1 MKVQKILLLAKDR
14 SQALHKILNRCSPST
29 SAQMQSISVGFRN
42 LRLAT
47 CLTLGL
53 SLGTAAWSKPAIQS
67 IDVSPNP
74 LVAGQAF
81 TISITAS
88 PDVTQGAV
96 SVDFHPGKPQSLD
109 FALTN
114 QGGVLTGTAIV
125 PVDFSAKHTDKL
137 DAKVKVIL
145 FDANQQ
151 RDEENFP
158 LDVEIP
164 TISAVFSGSV
174 LTVTGDNHDNT
185 LVVNRDAAGTL
196 LVNGGAVPSTG
207 GLPTTNNTTLIQ
219 ILGVAGND
227 VLTVDDANGPMP
239 PANLSGGDGD
249 DILTG
254 SAAADVLDGGAGN
267 DTLFGRDGNDTLIG
281 GSGNDILNG
290 GRGTDRMSGGD
301 GDDQFV
307 WNPGDGSDVIEGE
320 AGNDT
325 LVFNGANVD
334 ELVDLSANGQ
344 RLRFFRNVANITMD
358 CDGIEQV
365 IFHALGG
372 ADQVTVNNL
381 TGTQVTNVLVDL
393 SATGGSGDGKAD
405 VVNVQ
410 GTDTNDV
417 VTINGSTNGVNV
429 VGLSATVTVV
439 GAESNLDR
447 LVLNVLGGDDKI
459 DASALPAGLIG
470 LTLNG
475 GNGNDQLIGSQGGD
489 VINGGPGADVLIG
502 GAGDDTFPW
511 NPGDGSDVVEGQA
524 GHDTLVFNGANIAEQ
539 MDLSANGQ
547 RLRFFRNVA
556 NITMDCNDIE
566 DVKITALGGADMITV
581 NDLTGTSV
589 TNLNID
595 LASAPNSGVGD
606 GLADTVIV
614 NGTTNSDAV
623 TVTGAPATGVSV
635 SGLQATVNIAGSDPT
650 LDSLVIDSL
659 AGDDVVNAS
668 ALQAGV
674 INLMVDGGAGDDV
687 LVGSL
692 GDDVLIGG
700 VGDDILEGGPGVD
713 VLDGGPGNNVL
724 IQ

>member
-1 MKVQKILLLAKDR
+1 M
-14 SQALHKILNRCSPST
+14 P
-29 SAQMQSISVGFRN
+29 VGFRN
-42 LRLAT
+42 LRLTT

-88 PDVTQGAV
+88 PDVTQGTV
-96 SVDFHPGKPQSLD
+96 SVDFHPGNPQSLD
-109 FALTN
+109 FGLTN

-151 RDEENFP
+151 RDEENFQ
-158 LDVEIP
+158 LGVEIP
-164 TISAVFSGSV
+164 TISAVFAGGV
-174 LTVTGDNHDNT
+174 LTVTGDNHANT

-196 LVNGGAVPSTG
+196 LVNSGAVPITG
-207 GLPTTNNTTLIQ
+207 GVSTTNNTTLIQ
-219 ILGVAGND
+219 ILGLAGND

-267 DTLFGRDGNDTLIG
+267 DTLFGRDGDDTLIG
-281 GSGNDILNG
+281 GPGNDILNG

-365 IFHALGG
+365 VFHALGG

-405 VVNVQ
+405 IISVQ

-447 LVLNVLGGDDKI
+447 LIVNALGGGDKI

-524 GHDTLVFNGANIAEQ
+524 GHNTLVFNGANIAEQ

-589 TNLNID
+589 TNVNID

-606 GLADTVIV
+606 GSADTIII

-623 TVTGAPATGVSV
+623 TVTGAAATGVSV
-635 SGLQATVNIAGSDPT
+635 TGLQATVNIAGTDPT
-650 LDSLVIDSL
+650 LDSLVIDTL
-659 AGDDVVNAS
+659 AGDDVVTAS
-668 ALQAGV
+668 ALQAGA
-674 INLMVDGGAGDDV
+674 INLMVDGGAGNDV
-687 LVGSL
+687 IVGSL

-700 VGDDILEGGPGVD
+700 DGDDILEGGPGVD